1 MTKYKIKYTSQ
12 FKKDYDLAIKRNLNI
27 NLLDTII
34 FNISNGFM
42 LDAKN
47 NDHILNGEW
56 KHHRECHVLPNW
68 LLIYYINYEDSIL
81 ILVRIG
87 THSDL
92 FKM

>member
-47 NDHILNGEW
+47 NDHILN
-56 KHHRECHVLPNW
+56 
-68 LLIYYINYEDSIL
+68 
-81 ILVRIG
+81 
-87 THSDL
+87 
-92 FKM
+92 